1 MANDKIEFNANG
13 SLNAAE
19 TLSAGTALT
28 DQNSNVILASIR
40 DKQISAVQP
49 LTLVDASDDPAT
61 IRARVVD
68 AAAQAI
74 ISDGG
79 LLRDGRSGAF
89 VAGAIQHQYN
99 YNGGE
104 SAADSVAQ
112 DITAK
117 LPKGWKLKI
126 TDDPGFRA
134 IVEAESKRT
143 GEPLPAYIRKV
154 ELFNGNQP
162 MGAIGVTIK
171 GQGATKIRSSQGTR
185 TIA

>member
-13 SLNAAE
+13 SLNTTE
-19 TLSAGTALT
+19 TLSYGAALT
-28 DQNSNVILASIR
+28 DQNSNVILASMR
-40 DKQISAVQP
+40 EKQIGAMQP
-49 LTLVDASDDPAT
+49 LTLVDASDNPAT

-74 ISDGG
+74 IRDGG
-79 LLRDGRSGAF
+79 LFQDGQSGAF

-99 YNGGE
+99 YNGGA

-117 LPKGWKLKI
+117 LPNGWTLKI
-126 TDDPGFRA
+126 TDDPAFRKM
-134 IVEAESKRT
+134 VETESSRP
-143 GEPLPAYIRKV
+143 GESLPAYIRKV
-154 ELFNGNQP
+154 ELFNGDKS

-171 GQGATKIRSSQGTR
+171 GQGATNIRGSLGTR
-185 TIA
+185 TIV